1 MENAIW
7 CALQNEVEATK
18 GVAPYNFCVRVN
30 VLEVVSVRLLDWDAT
45 VRSACE
51 TSQLEA
57 APPLFQAALPASP
70 SLAGCAVAGL
80 RWEADGRREF
90 VPFAELLHVDLL
102 CAGAPCAPHDTQT
115 RDLWAYELVTRGDAA
130 ALQYAY
136 VDRRPARNVRPL
148 VPITALVVLRLSAV
162 CDAEERLQLLLERMP
177 RLDSGELER
186 QRSPGRATAA
196 ASAAA
201 ADDLCVIT
209 EESITVSPADP
220 VMSLAISHPVRP
232 RTCAHAQCFDL
243 AVLLLQLR
251 DQKTPPKGLSCPICN
266 AAYRFGDL
274 VFDTTFAAFLQ
285 HVGRPARM
293 SLSAYHA
300 LSPGGGSSGVVR
312 HNGRLYH
319 LSGTLPVSRTVTGNL
334 LKPVLN
340 IAHYYVVTGIE
351 GTFPRDAAVPVVG
364 AWETYPGI
372 PCRYFVRTGR

>member
-7 CALQNEVEATK
+7 CALQHEVEETK
-18 GVAPYNFCVRVN
+18 GVAPYNFCVQVN
-30 VLEVVSVRLLDWDAT
+30 VLEVVAVRLLDWDAT
-45 VRSACE
+45 ARSACT

-70 SLAGCAVAGL
+70 SLSGCVVAGL

-90 VPFAELLHVDLL
+90 VPFAELLHVALL
-102 CAGAPCAPHDTQT
+102 CGGDPCVPHDTQS
-115 RDLWAYELVTRGDAA
+115 RDVWAYELETRDDAA

-136 VDRRPARNVRPL
+136 VDRRPARNVKPL
-148 VPITALVVLRLSAV
+148 VLITALVVLRLSAV
-162 CDAEERLQLLLERMP
+162 CGDEERLQLLLERMP
-177 RLDSGELER
+177 QMDSGELER
-186 QRSPGRATAA
+186 QRSPNR
-196 ASAAA
+196 AA

-209 EESITVSPADP
+209 EESITVSPVDP
-220 VMSLAISHPVRP
+220 VMNVAIRHPVRP
-232 RTCAHAQCFDL
+232 RPCAHAQCFDL
-243 AVLLLQLR
+243 SVLLLQLR

-266 AAYRFGDL
+266 AGYRFGDL
-274 VFDTTFAAFLQ
+274 VFDTTFAAFLEQ
-285 HVGRPARM
+285 IGRPARM

-300 LSPGGGSSGVVR
+300 LSPGGGSSGVVK

-319 LSGTLPVSRTVTGNL
+319 LSDNPTVSRTVTGNL

-351 GTFPRDAAVPVVG
+351 GTFPRDAALPVVG

-372 PCRYFVRTGR
+372 PCRYFVRTGT